1 MLGFTLPNK
10 PLPYER
16 LSGDRHFYL
25 DFIKWQTRKE
35 GRSIARKYFPVVV
48 SREFHEIFSTLR
60 PALDARA
67 PASRIFAFRFGF
79 FRRGISYARGYLISS
94 GFRCPFFDVR
104 APRGFTTLFLR
115 MLLIFMPS
123 QHALL
128 SLGHLPNLLNFSTL
142 DRTLAHDFYGF
153 LPSNNFQIE
162 YY

>member
-1 MLGFTLPNK
+1 MFILGFILPNK
-10 PLPYER
+10 PLPCER

-35 GRSIARKYFPVVV
+35 GRSITREYFPVVV
-48 SREFHEIFSTLR
+48 SGISRNT
-60 PALDARA
+60 LDARA

-104 APRGFTTLFLR
+104 ALRGFTTLFLR

-128 SLGHLPNLLNFSTL
+128 SLGHLSSFLNFCTL
-142 DRTLAHDFYGF
+142 DRTLAHVFMD
-153 LPSNNFQIE
+153 SSKR
-162 YY
+162 